1 MPVKNK
7 TGYFDEF
14 NSHVY
19 SNIAGVPSEFL
30 REQRAKVDGGRLGNI
45 ILKMVL

>member
-1 MPVKNK
+1 MPIKNK

-14 NSHVY
+14 NSLVY
-19 SNIAGVPSEFL
+19 PNIAGVPSESP

-45 ILKMVL
+45 LLKMVL